1 MFLSFFK
8 TAIRFLWRNKTYS
21 ILNFLCLTFGLTCST
36 LAFLHIRNVLSY
48 DKFQENSDRLFLV
61 EANITYFNGDRF
73 PKEVMSASLKDV
85 LENVPE
91 IESVIRVV
99 NDGNTFVYDS
109 LSFNASGIYAD
120 SNFLKVFTFP
130 LKSGNI
136 GNALSEVNS
145 IVVSEK
151 MAEKF
156 FGSGD
161 CTGKSLVIKK
171 DDKQEAYT
179 ITGVLKETESP
190 SYLRFDYIIPFSK
203 FLYENSWAS
212 ETGASA
218 CQVWALLSAG
228 TDRQKVDSR
237 IKDLIRTQESTLN
250 QELFLFPLKEKV
262 LYNYVGGRRIW
273 AEMQY
278 LVITGSLGLAILL
291 IACFNFI
298 NLAIAMNIRRYR
310 EAGIRKVAGA
320 GKMAIILQYLGET
333 FILTIICLIV
343 SIDITGFLVEG
354 FNTRFGADIGFSLGD
369 PGLLIFFIAVTLFT
383 GLVSGLLPGIYLSS
397 SNPTDILKRKLATG
411 NSFSKFRQG
420 LIIFQFT
427 IPIILIICMLIIKV
441 EDRYIRNYDLGFN
454 RKDLVIINT
463 SARLNEH
470 EDGVRSDL
478 MSLPGIESASF
489 SNCLPATNA
498 KVTNDVTWE
507 GKDPAQKLHFW
518 CIATDYGYS
527 NAVNLKITQGRYFD
541 RSFVADSACY
551 VINDVAAGL
560 MKYDDPVGRQFT
572 LEGRKGTIIGVFR
585 DYHTVD
591 LSGPYTPTI
600 ITIRPDQRNY
610 LLIST
615 LPGSFR
621 GLKDQIGDMLKKY
634 DPELE
639 YIPQTFEDL
648 KRRTELTTTSNLI
661 GVAFIIA
668 LLLACLGLSGLA
680 SFTVESRTKEI
691 GIRKASGGTTFS
703 IMRLLCTNYTKWLFI
718 STVIAIPIAFLLGN
732 IFMKRFNFN
741 PGFPVWTLIAGPV
754 ISYIISL
761 SSIGLK
767 SWRAASKN
775 PVEAL
780 RYE

>member
-8 TAIRFLWRNKTYS
+8 TAIRFLWRNKSYS
-21 ILNFLCLTFGLTCST
+21 ILNFLCLTFGLTCSI

-48 DKFQENSDRLFLV
+48 DKFQENYDRLFLV

-73 PKEVMSASLKDV
+73 PKEVMSASLKEV
-85 LENVPE
+85 LEKVPE
-91 IESVIRVV
+91 IESITRVV

-109 LSFNASGIYAD
+109 LSFNETGIYAD
-120 SNFLKVFTFP
+120 SNFLKVFTYTM
-130 LKSGNI
+130 KSGNI
-136 GNALSEVNS
+136 EAALEDVNS

-151 MAEKF
+151 MARKF
-156 FGSGD
+156 FGSEN
-161 CTGKSLVIKK
+161 CLGKSLILKK
-171 DDKQEAYT
+171 DDRQEAYR
-179 ITGVLKETESP
+179 ITGVLKENESP
-190 SYLRFDYIIPFSK
+190 SYLRFDYIIPVSK
-203 FLYENSWAS
+203 FLSENRWAS
-212 ETGASA
+212 AADASV
-218 CQVWALLSAG
+218 CRVWVLLSPG
-228 TDRQKVDSR
+228 TDRQLVDSR
-237 IKDLIRTQESTLN
+237 IKNLISTQESTLN

-262 LYNYVGGRRIW
+262 LYNYVGGRRVW

-333 FILTIICLIV
+333 FILTTICLLV
-343 SIDITGFLVEG
+343 SIDIAGFLVEG
-354 FNTRFGADIGFSLGD
+354 FNTRFGANIHFNLGD
-369 PGLLIFFIAVTLFT
+369 PGLLLFFFAVTLFT
-383 GLVSGLLPGIYLSS
+383 GLVSGLLPGLYLSS
-397 SNPTDILKRKLATG
+397 SNPTDILKRKLVTD

-427 IPIILIICMLIIKV
+427 ISIILIICMFIIKV
-441 EDRYIRNYDLGFN
+441 EDRFIRNYDLGFN
-454 RKDLVIINT
+454 RKNLVIINT
-463 SARLNEH
+463 SAKLNEH

-507 GKDPAQKLHFW
+507 GKDPSQKLHFW
-518 CIATDYGYS
+518 CIATDFEYS
-527 NAVNLKITQGRYFD
+527 RAVNLKITEGRFFD
-541 RSFVADSACY
+541 RSFISDSACY
-551 VINDVAAGL
+551 VINDIAAGL

-585 DYHTVD
+585 NFHTVD

-610 LLIST
+610 LLIGT
-615 LPGSFR
+615 ATGSFR
-621 GLKDQIGDMLKKY
+621 VLKDKIGDMLKKY
-634 DPELE
+634 DPEFE

-691 GIRKASGGTTFS
+691 GIRKASGGTTVS
-703 IMRLLCTNYTKWLFI
+703 IMRLLCANYTKWISI
-718 STVIAIPIAFLLGN
+718 STAIAIPIAFLLGN
-732 IFMKRFNFN
+732 IFLKRFNFN
-741 PGFPVWTLIAGPV
+741 PGFPLWTLIAGPV

-761 SSIGLK
+761 SSIGFK
-767 SWRAASKN
+767 SWKAASKN